1 MLLAAGS
8 QTALAGSVADHRL
21 LVLDG
26 DTVKWGAPV
35 LGTGATV
42 TYALVATAFEFPD
55 ARNCRSIV
63 PMDALLSANSIAV
76 PVFAAEVEYAFAA
89 WSAVAN
95 IVFQPSDPASADI
108 LIGAE
113 ADPFGRAFTNV
124 AHAAT
129 SEGGTASIARSVIC
143 LNPAQKWKVG
153 FDGNLDV
160 YDLRYA
166 LEHEIGHAIGLDH
179 PGVTGVLMDFRY
191 REKFSGPQAGD
202 IAGALA
208 LYGEKG
214 ATAPVAATVAPASG
228 TTEVGLGTAA
238 AVAPSDPKHLFR
250 P

>member
-1 MLLAAGS
+1 MLLVAGS
-8 QTALAGSVADHRL
+8 GDALAGSVSDHRL

-42 TYALVATAFEFPD
+42 TYALVSAPSEFPD

-63 PMDALLSANSIAV
+63 PLDGLLSASGIPAAA
-76 PVFAAEVEYAFAA
+76 FAAEITHAFAA

-95 IVFQPSDPASADI
+95 IVFQPSAPATADI

-124 AHAAT
+124 AHAAP
-129 SEGGTASIARSVIC
+129 SGDGTAAIARSVIC

-153 FDGNLDV
+153 FDGNLNV
-160 YDLRYA
+160 YDLRYS

-191 REKFSGPQAGD
+191 REKFTGPQAGD

-214 ATAPVAATVAPASG
+214 ATPPVATISAPTDG
-228 TTEVGLGTAA
+228 TAEVGFSATPAL
-238 AVAPSDPKHLFR
+238 DPKHLFR

>member
-1 MLLAAGS
+1 M
-8 QTALAGSVADHRL
+8 
-21 LVLDG
+21 LDG

-42 TYALVATAFEFPD
+42 TYALVAAPGEFPD
-55 ARNCRSIV
+55 ARNCRSV
-63 PMDALLSANSIAV
+63 VALDGLLAANGISSAR
-76 PVFAAEVEYAFAA
+76 FQGEVTQAFAV

-95 IVFQPSDPASADI
+95 IVFQPSDPATADI

-124 AHAAT
+124 AHAAA
-129 SEGGTASIARSVIC
+129 SGEGTAPIARSVIC
-143 LNPAQKWKVG
+143 LNPVQKWKVG

-214 ATAPVAATVAPASG
+214 ATPPVAAIAAPAIG
-228 TTEVGLGTAA
+228 TAEVGLGANANAA
-238 AVAPSDPKHLFR
+238 PLDPRHLFR

>member
-8 QTALAGSVADHRL
+8 GTALAGSVADHRL

-42 TYALVATAFEFPD
+42 TYALVATASEFPD
-55 ARNCRSIV
+55 ARNCRSVV
-63 PMDALLSANSIAV
+63 PLAGLLSANQVSDAK
-76 PVFAAEVEYAFAA
+76 FAREVEQAFAA
-89 WSAVAN
+89 WSSVAN
-95 IVFQPSDPASADI
+95 IVFEPSDPATADI

-113 ADPFGRAFTNV
+113 RDPFGRAFTNV
-124 AHAAT
+124 AHAA
-129 SEGGTASIARSVIC
+129 SAKGGTAPIARSVIC

-191 REKFSGPQAGD
+191 REKISGPQPGD

-208 LYGEKG
+208 LYGAKG
-214 ATAPVAATVAPASG
+214 ATEAI
-228 TTEVGLGTAA
+228 A
-238 AVAPSDPKHLFR
+238 AVAAPANGNAEIALGPVSVGQAAPAQPPK
-250 P
+250 

>member
-1 MLLAAGS
+1 MAG
-8 QTALAGSVADHRL
+8 
-21 LVLDG
+21 
-26 DTVKWGAPV
+26 
-35 LGTGATV
+35 
-42 TYALVATAFEFPD
+42 
-55 ARNCRSIV
+55 
-63 PMDALLSANSIAV
+63 LLSANAIPAATFAV
-76 PVFAAEVEYAFAA
+76 EVERAFAS

-95 IVFQPSDPASADI
+95 IVFQPSDSAIADI

-124 AHAAT
+124 AHAAL

-153 FDGNLDV
+153 FDGDLDV

-214 ATAPVAATVAPASG
+214 ASAPVAAVAAPSRG
-228 TTEVGLGTAA
+228 TAEVGLGATAA
-238 AVAPSDPKHLFR
+238 AAPLDPKHLFR

>member
-1 MLLAAGS
+1 
-8 QTALAGSVADHRL
+8 
-21 LVLDG
+21 VLEG

-42 TYALVATAFEFPD
+42 TYALVAAASEFPD

-63 PMDALLSANSIAV
+63 PMAGLLSANAIPAATFAV
-76 PVFAAEVEYAFAA
+76 EVERAFAS

-95 IVFQPSDPASADI
+95 IVFQPSDPAIADI

-124 AHAAT
+124 AHAAL

-153 FDGNLDV
+153 FDGDLDV

-214 ATAPVAATVAPASG
+214 ASAPVAAVAAPSRG
-228 TTEVGLGTAA
+228 TAEVGLGATAA
-238 AVAPSDPKHLFR
+238 AAPLDPKHLFR